1 LLLIP
6 HICSKNYKQGH
17 MINEESVR
25 NQLFYDY
32 DNLFSSAQSQLPFG
46 QYVLFDLSQ
55 EKRKAAITEII

>member
-1 LLLIP
+1 
-6 HICSKNYKQGH
+6 